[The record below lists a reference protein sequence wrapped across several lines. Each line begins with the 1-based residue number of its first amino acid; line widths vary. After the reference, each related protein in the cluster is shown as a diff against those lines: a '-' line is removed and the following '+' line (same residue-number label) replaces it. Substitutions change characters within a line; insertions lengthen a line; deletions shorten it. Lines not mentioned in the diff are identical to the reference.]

1 MTPERAGQ
9 TVADPA
15 HDGNH
20 GTGAPYGLAAGPERG
35 NGSRPG
41 DRADVVVLSEIWRR
55 YGSTPPVIALR
66 GVDLR
71 VRAGEWLA
79 IVGPSGSGKSTLL
92 NIIGCLDRPDEGTYL
107 LDGLDVTT
115 LTDDQRAG
123 VRSRRIGF
131 VFQSFHLLA
140 HRTVAENVMLAEM
153 YGGRPRS
160 GRRQR
165 ALAALTS
172 VGLGER
178 SEHLPT
184 QLSGG
189 ERQRVAIARA
199 LVNEPSL
206 LLCDEPT
213 GNLDSRTADSILEM
227 INALHRGGLSVVM
240 ITHEAAVAARAQRMI
255 RIMDGTIQSEPTTEV
270 SL

>member
-1 MTPERAGQ
+1 MTAEP
-9 TVADPA
+9 V
-15 HDGNH
+15 
-20 GTGAPYGLAAGPERG
+20 
-35 NGSRPG
+35 GS
-41 DRADVVVLSEIWRR
+41 DVVVLSGIWRR
-55 YGSTPPVIALR
+55 FGSTPPVIALA

-71 VRAGEWLA
+71 VRTGEWLA

-92 NIIGCLDRPDEGTYL
+92 NIIGCLDHPDEGTYL

-131 VFQSFHLLA
+131 VFQAFHLLS
-140 HRTVAENVMLAEM
+140 HRTAAENVALAEI
-153 YGGRPRS
+153 YRGQPRD
-160 GRRQR
+160 GRRER
-165 ALAALTS
+165 ALAALDS
-172 VGLGER
+172 VGLRER

-199 LVNEPSL
+199 LVNKPSV

-213 GNLDSRTADSILEM
+213 GNLDSRTSESVLRM
-227 INALHRGGLSVVM
+227 IETLHTRGLTVIM
-240 ITHEAAVAARAQRMI
+240 ITHEMNVAARAERQVRMI
-255 RIMDGTIQSEPTTEV
+255 DGTLRSHRAGAV
-270 SL
+270 YR

>member
-1 MTPERAGQ
+1 MNSVGVGPPVVIT
-9 TVADPA
+9 
-15 HDGNH
+15 HDGDDEVH
-20 GTGAPYGLAAGPERG
+20 LER
-35 NGSRPG
+35 P
-41 DRADVVVLSEIWRR
+41 DVVRLSGIWRR
-55 YGSTPPVIALR
+55 YGSTPPVVALR
-66 GVDLR
+66 AVDLR

-92 NIIGCLDRPDEGTYL
+92 NVIGCLDRPDEGTYH

-123 VRSRRIGF
+123 VRSRRLGF

-140 HRTVAENVMLAEM
+140 HRTVAENVVLAEM
-153 YGGRPRS
+153 YGGQPRA
-160 GRRQR
+160 GRRER
-165 ALAALTS
+165 ALAALAE
-172 VGLGER
+172 VGLSKR

-199 LVNEPSL
+199 LVNKPSL

-227 INALHRGGLSVVM
+227 IDTLHRGGLTVVM
-240 ITHEAAVAARAQRMI
+240 ITHESDVAARAQRRV
-255 RIMDGTIQSEPTTEV
+255 RIIDGTIREEPTAVVGAATAPRASDAEA
-270 SL
+270 